1 MESDRIVFVK
11 RAIEKTHTVHFIQRY
26 ACFALVWF
34 VSRFL
39 FSLKQRTPGS
49 ASWQRAFGFVFY
61 LYSILLYQYSADF
74 NGLLK
79 NIIHQVVHC
88 NGHMGKVPY
97 QNRPQNNATRFG
109 KMKSKTKQN
118 KRNGTDKSY
127 CSTVPKSVTRCC
139 LSKDRL
145 NQQQY
150 GSDSK
155 IIHWRHT

>member
-1 MESDRIVFVK
+1 MQAGK
-11 RAIEKTHTVHFIQRY
+11 G
-26 ACFALVWF
+26 L
-34 VSRFL
+34 
-39 FSLKQRTPGS
+39 S
-49 ASWQRAFGFVFY
+49 A
-61 LYSILLYQYSADF
+61 LYSICILFYSISTPPI

-79 NIIHQVVHC
+79 NIIHLVVHC

-97 QNRPQNNATRFG
+97 QNRPQNNATRFV

-145 NQQQY
+145 NQQ
-150 GSDSK
+150 
-155 IIHWRHT
+155 